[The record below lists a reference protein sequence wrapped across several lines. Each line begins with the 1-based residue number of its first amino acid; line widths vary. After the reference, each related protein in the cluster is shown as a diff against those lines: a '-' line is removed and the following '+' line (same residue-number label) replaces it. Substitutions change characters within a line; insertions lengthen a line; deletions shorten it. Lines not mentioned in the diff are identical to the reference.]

1 MKDESE
7 DRDVD
12 EPEDLEDKKLDAS
25 LLGVYS
31 DWALN
36 DSKDLSEGGLEARRP
51 RPRAELRAVLLAE
64 EQALG
69 LSKSGFLSSMS
80 LSISSA
86 MDRPVLSPRLSSF
99 LALSLDREVLIRAGI
114 GSSFGRADTA
124 KVDSK
129 KFKVPWN
136 SILLSCSLV
145 CISSSERPC
154 SISSFWSWNNCALTS
169 KGSGSGGG
177 SFSSGMAVGWDD
189 TEAIFNEGTLIFSTL
204 AASSL
209 LSARSMSIST
219 VLSAAP
225 SLS

>member
-1 MKDESE
+1 MKDESK

-25 LLGVYS
+25 LLGVDS
-31 DWALN
+31 DSALN

-129 KFKVPWN
+129 KFKVP
-136 SILLSCSLV
+136 
-145 CISSSERPC
+145 
-154 SISSFWSWNNCALTS
+154 
-169 KGSGSGGG
+169 
-177 SFSSGMAVGWDD
+177 
-189 TEAIFNEGTLIFSTL
+189 
-204 AASSL
+204 
-209 LSARSMSIST
+209 
-219 VLSAAP
+219 
-225 SLS
+225 